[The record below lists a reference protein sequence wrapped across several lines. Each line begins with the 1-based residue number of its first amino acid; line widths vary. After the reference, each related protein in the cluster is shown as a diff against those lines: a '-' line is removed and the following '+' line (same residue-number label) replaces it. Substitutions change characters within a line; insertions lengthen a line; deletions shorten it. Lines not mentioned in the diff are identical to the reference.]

1 RNANDAISLSQAAES
16 ALQQS
21 TSILQRMRELSIQ
34 AANDIN
40 SEQDREA
47 LQNEVDQLI
56 DELTRIGTSTTF
68 NGQKLL
74 DGSFV
79 DAFFHVGAFA
89 RETVRVRIRDARAET
104 IGRAATFTG
113 NVVDGNAMAA
123 GDVVLNGVEVRASR
137 AVDDQLSTAGQ
148 AASAIAKAAAINA
161 STDFHGVTAK
171 PLPTEA
177 VGADRIGAVVLDTD
191 NNIIVN
197 GEIISGITVE
207 ADDASE
213 ALISAINEA
222 YPDTGVVASLDA
234 QGRLRLE
241 ADDGRNIDVQVNGA
255 AAQAALNIAAGTYT
269 AALHLH
275 SDEQY
280 VVGGNAEDRIG
291 FGDNALVGV
300 TNADSINTVDITTR
314 YEANESILKI
324 DRALEQI
331 NSDRA
336 ELGAVTNRMQSTLSN
351 LTTVIEASS
360 ASRSRIQDADF
371 ATETSSLTKHQIL
384 QQAGISILSQANSNP
399 QAVLSL
405 LQQ

>member
-1 RNANDAISLSQAAES
+1 MGLFVNTNVSALNVQRRLLHSQGNLGRSYQRLASGLRINSAADDAAGLAISERFTSQIRGLTQAVRNANDAISLSQAAES

-280 VVGGNAEDRIG
+280 TE
-291 FGDNALVGV
+291 F
-300 TNADSINTVDITTR
+300 SF
-314 YEANESILKI
+314 EMPIL
-324 DRALEQI
+324 
-331 NSDRA
+331 
-336 ELGAVTNRMQSTLSN
+336 
-351 LTTVIEASS
+351 AS
-360 ASRSRIQDADF
+360 
-371 ATETSSLTKHQIL
+371 E
-384 QQAGISILSQANSNP
+384 
-399 QAVLSL
+399 
-405 LQQ
+405 